1 MHSLSKAALS
11 LICALAISGCAT
23 DGQPKVSPPKL
34 QPVPASL
41 MQPPTTEQRV
51 RAELFEPQGTPT
63 IKSVGSK
70 PY

>member
-1 MHSLSKAALS
+1 MHKSKLIALL

-23 DGQPKVSPPKL
+23 DGRPKVSPPKL

-41 MQPPTTEQRV
+41 MQPPQTEKRV

-63 IKSVGSK
+63 TKSVGSK